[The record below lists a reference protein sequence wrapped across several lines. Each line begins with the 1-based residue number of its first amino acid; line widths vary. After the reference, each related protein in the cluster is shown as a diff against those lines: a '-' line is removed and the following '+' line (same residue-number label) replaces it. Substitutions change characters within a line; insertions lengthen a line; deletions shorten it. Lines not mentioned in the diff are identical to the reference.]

1 MCFVYQ
7 SQGQRGSATPRRGR
21 FGEVFSTII
30 RTKMRVYNQQ
40 RSRITFEL
48 TISNDDDSLT
58 DTFGQ
63 MCRAALVRRMSGS
76 PAQSARSVERNFRSK
91 FRDAFPGSLTQTKET
106 TMTTIQAIRTPKLRF
121 LLFSFSLVPH
131 GESTTK
137 NTCSHVG
144 CTSHWAPATTA
155 CRLPWLGGGRA
166 RKWGPIGWKRKQHGG
181 GHG

>member
-21 FGEVFSTII
+21 FSEVFRRFVSSNDAII
-30 RTKMRVYNQQ
+30 RTKNAYIINKDLGHFQ
-40 RSRITFEL
+40 L

-63 MCRAALVRRMSGS
+63 ICRAALVRRMSGS
-76 PAQSARSVERNFRSK
+76 PAQSARSVERNFRLK

-144 CTSHWAPATTA
+144 CTSH
-155 CRLPWLGGGRA
+155 
-166 RKWGPIGWKRKQHGG
+166 
-181 GHG
+181 